1 MFFIDGLYEKIKH
14 IPYIEGRKKEL
25 EIMMMNY
32 WLTNIVGNESYWKEY
47 INNDQEVNNI
57 VNS

>member
-1 MFFIDGLYEKIKH
+1 
-14 IPYIEGRKKEL
+14 
-25 EIMMMNY
+25 MMMNY